1 MKKTQKDVI
10 WLMKSRGREEKNSQI
25 TKKSQVTNKSTDRL
39 ILLIFIKKLKNNEL
53 LIVINWK

>member
-1 MKKTQKDVI
+1 
-10 WLMKSRGREEKNSQI
+10 MKSRGREEKNSQI

-53 LIVINWK
+53 LIVIN